1 MGPTRGVVSVAA
13 RFVFVVIM
21 TIAPAVGLAVLR
33 TRKPAEPWLGTAV
46 AAIGGMVLCWL
57 LIILSGN
64 FNRPRLLVLPC
75 LRDKR
80 RL

>member
-1 MGPTRGVVSVAA
+1 MA
-13 RFVFVVIM
+13 
-21 TIAPAVGLAVLR
+21 
-33 TRKPAEPWLGTAV
+33 AV
-46 AAIGGMVLCWL
+46 AAFGGTTLCRL

-64 FNRPRLLVLPC
+64 FNRPRLLVLPY